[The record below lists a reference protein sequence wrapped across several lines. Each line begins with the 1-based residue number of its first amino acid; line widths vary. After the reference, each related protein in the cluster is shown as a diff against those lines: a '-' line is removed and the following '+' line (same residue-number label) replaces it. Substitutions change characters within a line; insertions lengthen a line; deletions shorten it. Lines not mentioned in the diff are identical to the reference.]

1 MENLLINMY
10 ELKFISMKCSK
21 EECIAMLID
30 TTGFEILKGYGK
42 RNRSH
47 K

>member
-21 EECIAMLID
+21 EACIAMLVD
-30 TTGFEILKGYGK
+30 TAGFEIIKGSGK
-42 RNRSH
+42 RSRSL